1 MTRMAGSKMEM
12 QDTLANATVRLNG
25 LDDLARGIPIINRL
39 LGLAIPIPRI
49 ERWIPDVLAGDAF
62 ADPDLYYGQLLGA
75 IFDSRIEDPTDWLVL
90 MAHYNSLLVTSESLD
105 EVFARAVEM
114 STLSDEAIINEA
126 SQSLIIEPL
135 QLMSVFDKRSFVS
148 VKINHAY
155 WEELTVMAFNSAGKL
170 PYIRDALRS
179 EAYSRSRID
188 DVLVKALRKQQE
200 SAAREGYPAG
210 SFCNPHFSLGISF
223 GNGDY
228 PAHKYLSIPIGPIH
242 KGAAIGSLSFLKGKF
257 PAAKYNVADGS
268 AAKELIWRDESDEF
282 FARITALSDVVVFIV
297 PTHLRNIEIKQWK
310 GPATTIVLPAVR
322 VYALWPAVL
331 PDVAGKLATLFAQSG
346 RVSVV
351 VQAGVV
357 AAILGILVDLMRDAY
372 PDTQIR
378 FFDLGQVLDIAT
390 FPVNPVGTWI
400 QQPWIQ
406 EKLIHKKRFAISLRE

>member
-1 MTRMAGSKMEM
+1 MKM
-12 QDTLANATVRLNG
+12 QDTLTTSKSRLNG
-25 LDDLARGIPIINRL
+25 LDDLFQGIPIVNRL
-39 LGLAIPIPRI
+39 FGLTIPIPRI
-49 ERWIPDVLAGDAF
+49 ESWTPAVLAGDAL
-62 ADPDLYYGQLLGA
+62 ADPDLYYGQLIGA
-75 IFDSRIEDPTDWLVL
+75 IFDRRIEDRSDWFGLI
-90 MAHYNSLLVTSESLD
+90 AHYESLLVTNESLD
-105 EVFARAVEM
+105 EVFAHAIEM
-114 STLSDEAIINEA
+114 ATLSDEAIINEA

-135 QLMSVFDKRSFVS
+135 QLMAEFDKKSFVS

-155 WEELTVMAFNSAGKL
+155 WEELTVMAFNSARKL
-170 PYIRDALRS
+170 PFIREALRGD
-179 EAYSRSRID
+179 AYSKSRID

-200 SAAREGYPAG
+200 SATREGYPAG

-257 PAAKYNVADGS
+257 PAAKYHVADGS
-268 AAKELIWRDESDEF
+268 AAKEIIWRDESDEF
-282 FARITALSDVVVFIV
+282 FARIAELSDFVVFIV

-310 GPATTIVLPAVR
+310 GPATTIVMPAMH

-331 PDVAGKLATLFAQSG
+331 PDVAGKLATLFRQSA

-378 FFDLGQVLDIAT
+378 FFDLGQVLDVAT
-390 FPVNPVGTWI
+390 FPDNPVGTWV

-406 EKLIHKKRFAISLRE
+406 ELLIQKKRFAISLRE